1 VDGRNRAALD
11 HRQDADATVVTTK
24 NDNRG
29 AANEKRFVR
38 AFGKMLVEFLQETRM
53 TTATAAKALITEEM
67 KQQYKDEGYFMLPG
81 VLPKEHLELLRNQAQ
96 FFIDRQNKEFDAKG
110 VDVLGI
116 NHRNKRY
123 FVHNCF
129 KDRPEIGNFLFSDL
143 MADVC
148 RATLGDEAYL
158 FWDQYVIKCADKGM
172 KFSWHQDSGYVHP
185 KHKPY
190 LTCWITLDDVTE
202 ENGTVY
208 LLPYSM
214 SGIRTWVQHVVDPV
228 SNDRVGYFGSL
239 RGVPVILPAGSIA
252 VFSSYVFHSSGAN
265 TTPNMRRVYLA
276 QYSGEIIRDEAGEKD
291 WGQREPF
298 LKGGKVV
305 R

>member
-1 VDGRNRAALD
+1 MTAVAGTP
-11 HRQDADATVVTTK
+11 HVTEAMK
-24 NDNRG
+24 
-29 AANEKRFVR
+29 KQY
-38 AFGKMLVEFLQETRM
+38 QE
-53 TTATAAKALITEEM
+53 
-67 KQQYKDEGYFMLPG
+67 EGYFLLPN
-81 VLPKEHLELLRNQAQ
+81 VLPLEHLELLRNQAQ
-96 FFIDRQNKEFDAKG
+96 FFIDRQDREFDKHKT
-110 VDVLGI
+110 DVMGI

-123 FVHNCF
+123 FVHNCRI
-129 KDRPEIGNFLFSDL
+129 DRPEMTDFVFSDL

-190 LTCWITLDDVTE
+190 VSCWITLDDVTE

-214 SGIRTWVQHVVDPV
+214 SGIRTWVQHVEDPV
-228 SNDRVGYFGSL
+228 SHDLVGYFGSQ
-239 RGVPVILPAGSIA
+239 RGIPVILPAGSIA

-265 TTPNMRRVYLA
+265 TTNKMRRIYLA
-276 QYSGEIIRDEAGEKD
+276 QYSADIIKDQAGEKP
-291 WGQREPF
+291 WGQTEAF
-298 LKGGKVV
+298 LKNG
-305 R
+305 RTAH